1 MKESANRLRDIIA
14 KEDLENI
21 ENDEKGNVFL
31 KVLVTVG
38 RTWQKCGH
46 RSKTGIAF
54 VISVRKGA
62 VFD

>member
-38 RTWQKCGH
+38 RT
-46 RSKTGIAF
+46 
-54 VISVRKGA
+54 
-62 VFD
+62 